1 MNDTIV
7 TDVLQYI
14 SDIGW
19 SDLIDSRWR
28 EELIK
33 DILDGF
39 PDILEDELN
48 EILNVVL
55 I

>member
-1 MNDTIV
+1 MNDTII